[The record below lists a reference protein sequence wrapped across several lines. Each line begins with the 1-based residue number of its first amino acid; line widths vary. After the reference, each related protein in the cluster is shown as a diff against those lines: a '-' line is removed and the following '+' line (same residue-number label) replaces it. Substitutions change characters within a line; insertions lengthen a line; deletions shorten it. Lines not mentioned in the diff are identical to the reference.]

1 MRTQK
6 IVLFRCIRKILPF
19 FDADANIVLFRCG
32 RDISRPYRRGICATG
47 GGYLLGLKG
56 WIVQVILQS
65 LNVSVRV
72 ISSCFTGSDLDA
84 MLVPQSYPK

>member
-1 MRTQK
+1 MRAQ
-6 IVLFRCIRKILPF
+6 ILFFFDADAILSF
-19 FDADANIVLFRCG
+19 FDADANIVLSRCG

-84 MLVPQSYPK
+84 MLVSQSYPK